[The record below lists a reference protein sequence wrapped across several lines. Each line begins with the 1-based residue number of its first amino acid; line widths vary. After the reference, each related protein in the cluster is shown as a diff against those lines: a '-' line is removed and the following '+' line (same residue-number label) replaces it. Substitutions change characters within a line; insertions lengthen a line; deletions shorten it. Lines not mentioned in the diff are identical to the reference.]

1 MTESARTGPSPAL
14 AARRRPRLRSLRNKL
29 ALVFFAITA
38 VAFSVIYFSVATQ
51 PESNLEERRLRDL
64 ELLAGIYHDQL
75 EPLMAANVGEDLRAR
90 EVRRV
95 AEDTVSQV
103 TLFNWEEDP
112 EGRQND
118 WVGLTF
124 KLLFDSREQS
134 QYPENKALLLRALR
148 TENVQT
154 AFDDFLGDDI
164 GLVAQPLMRD
174 RRPVGVALYS
184 RDFEE
189 VEAAVSFI
197 RNRVFLATLA
207 ALLLALLGGWLVA
220 GRLGRRVR
228 RLELAAGEVSRG
240 SFVDPLPVDSKDEL
254 GQLTRTFNEMQAQL
268 RQVDVARK
276 EFIATASHE
285 LRTPIF
291 SLAGF
296 VELLQDEDLDEDTR
310 REFLETMSEQVARLQ
325 KLSVDLLDLS
335 RLDAGSLELH
345 PEEIDLSELARSIV
359 NEFTPALADHATDL
373 DLRLPEQGPEA
384 VCDPERVAQIMRI
397 LLDNALRHTPAGTH
411 VTVRADR
418 SNGAAGFTVADAG
431 PGLPDGSRAKVFE
444 RFYTGDAARGA
455 GLGLAIAR
463 ELAERMDGRL
473 RVSSQPGGTVFTLE
487 LPAGGNGA

>member
-1 MTESARTGPSPAL
+1 MS
-14 AARRRPRLRSLRNKL
+14 RRPRLRSLRNKL

-118 WVGLTF
+118 FRGLTF

-134 QYPENKALLLRALR
+134 QYPENEALLLRALR
-148 TENVQT
+148 TEKVHT

-174 RRPVGVALYS
+174 ERPVGVALYS

-228 RLELAAGEVSRG
+228 RLERAAGEVARG

-254 GQLTRTFNEMQAQL
+254 GQLTHTFNEMQAQL

-296 VELLQDEDLDEDTR
+296 VELLQDEDLDDDTR

-345 PEEIDLSELARSIV
+345 PEEVDLSELARSIV
-359 NEFTPALADHATDL
+359 NEFTPAMADHATDL
-373 DLRLPEQGPEA
+373 DVRLPEQGPEA

-473 RVSSQPGGTVFTLE
+473 RVSSQPGGTAFTLE